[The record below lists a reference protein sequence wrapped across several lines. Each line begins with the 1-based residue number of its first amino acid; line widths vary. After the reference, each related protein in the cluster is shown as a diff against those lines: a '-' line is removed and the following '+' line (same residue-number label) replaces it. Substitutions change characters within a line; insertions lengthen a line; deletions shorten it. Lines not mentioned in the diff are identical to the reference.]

1 MANIYYKNA
10 IDTEKRETVTQIFS
24 ELTIV
29 DRKLSNIK
37 IKEGFAA
44 LFARHSVT
52 FGSGSWTKFEIV
64 WLIIVKI

>member
-52 FGSGSWTKFEIV
+52 FGSRGGIRTHDQLV
-64 WLIIVKI
+64 TLTH